1 LVFLHLK
8 YIIDLIKG
16 EEGELLSKYTIREI
30 IVMGIFLLAILVVGL
45 LILNKQDIDEV
56 NLLVSA
62 SNEEIVDHIFYQANA
77 KKTLLEENRLT
88 LTTYDLPFDAGL
100 FTDIQVGIPSEYN
113 LSIPDEV
120 FVVIYYVNNKLYYEP
135 IIPYLQIHDRDENHF
150 AIVDEIGTVLLANK
164 LAVGSKIAS
173 YVKQVSIFDDLF
185 QTHEPF
191 SFLDNR
197 EFIASTPIVAGEYY
211 FIYFTARTIYFPNN
225 FKTVVTQG
233 LIVLAFVMMYVLI
246 VFINNISD
254 ARMQASLN
262 HMMIQNLPLLYV
274 VEVDKKGK
282 ILSKNKLFE
291 NLVHR
296 ENVKNIHELLDDGI
310 FIDEHPEI
318 LIHIH
323 DEDMIFTRYSYK
335 NRYLLIAE
343 KVTAVIKDYEQAVY
357 FDADTKLANKASFIK
372 YMEELDRH
380 TAMTILVFDI
390 KEFRKIRNLYGL
402 NYVNQLVMFIA
413 GYFEHI
419 LDVGLSRVFLIKDD
433 TFAIV
438 SQREYKINT
447 RAWIFETIQK
457 LNELLA
463 ENKYLT
469 ISFSVA
475 ISPVTPEILENP
487 ETIPLYLMTALDQ
500 AKENEEN
507 DVAFYDEDLR
517 TFLNEREKIIS
528 DIEKGIKQNEFEIYL
543 QPTVDLKSKAITSYE
558 ALMRWNNPAYFYISP
573 EKYFSLA
580 EETKLIYDLTS
591 ITVNQT
597 AKLISELDNPKAVIS
612 FNASPM
618 QLLEQ
623 GFIHKITQAVKKE
636 KINLDQLAVEITE
649 TSFSKSFSKVIEKI
663 NAIKKLGLKIY
674 IDDFGTGYSS
684 LKYLSDLDL
693 DVLKIDKSF
702 VEKMVE
708 DNRVEAIVKTIIH
721 LAHNLKLK
729 VIAEG
734 VETKAQLALL
744 QKLNCDHIQGYLVSK
759 AIPSQ
764 EAVKLFHRKVNI

>member
-1 LVFLHLK
+1 MHLK

>member
-1 LVFLHLK
+1 M
-8 YIIDLIKG
+8 
-16 EEGELLSKYTIREI
+16 SKYTIREI

>member
-1 LVFLHLK
+1 LHLK